1 MALDTPIRTPRSMR
15 DIALPASRRV
25 TVHRLRPGGWLSAVV
40 LLLAALLPA
49 SASAQGWIE
58 PLRPDV
64 GWGVERTASE
74 VRVTVDGRVAR
85 VEVTEWFRNG
95 SGGIAEGHYLYPL
108 PGEASFSSFSLFQ
121 GEDELTGETLDAGE
135 ARRIYEGIVA
145 RLQDPALIE
154 MAGQG
159 LLRARVFPIQP
170 GETRKVVLR
179 YEQLLA
185 GSGGGLRFS
194 YVGGSPALARP
205 IAGPGINP
213 EILPQ
218 PRPEPRPGPPFRPWR
233 EGALF
238 QQEGAG
244 GSMPPIAGG
253 SPTGLP
259 FQLVVTDAGDF
270 LEPFS
275 PTHRV
280 AVERVRGRLQVR
292 SDEVLEGAFTLFLPF
307 SRERIG
313 MSLTTHRLSGEE
325 GWVMLA
331 LSPGA
336 ADLEDPEPRD
346 LTVVLDISGSM
357 SGAKMEQARA
367 ALQQLLGTLDTRD
380 RFRLV
385 VYNAAVRSFRDEW
398 SPARGAPLSEARR
411 WVDAIGATGGT
422 NIAGALEEAFRLQSP
437 RGRLPIVVFLTDGL
451 PTVGEQDPDRI
462 ATAAEAARGRARVFA
477 FGVGYDVNTRLLD
490 AVAAAG
496 RGTTAYVQPD
506 ESVETALGTL
516 AEKIRHPVLT
526 DLELV
531 DTPVRIH
538 ELYPVTIPDLFA
550 GEELVLLARYT
561 PGRRDVTGD
570 VVLRGMRGGRI
581 ETFRVRA
588 TFPVEATGDA
598 WLPRLW
604 ASRKLGHLSRQV
616 RIEGETESLVE
627 EIRSLALRYGL
638 VSEYT
643 SYLVVEPG
651 MALADAGPMPV
662 PGRRGIGEARMLP
675 APMAAPP
682 TSGAVAVQAAEASRM
697 RREVNSAADLR
708 EAEETMARW
717 NVGAASGGARMVGGR
732 TFQLV
737 EGTWRDA
744 GIQGDA
750 PVVKVAPY
758 SQGWFR
764 LLEALPEL
772 RQPATELETVALGGA
787 RITVELV
794 NGGEETLPPAR
805 IREIVE
811 AFRGN

>member
-1 MALDTPIRTPRSMR
+1 M
-15 DIALPASRRV
+15 
-25 TVHRLRPGGWLSAVV
+25 
-40 LLLAALLPA
+40 
-49 SASAQGWIE
+49 
-58 PLRPDV
+58 
-64 GWGVERTASE
+64 
-74 VRVTVDGRVAR
+74 
-85 VEVTEWFRNG
+85 
-95 SGGIAEGHYLYPL
+95 
-108 PGEASFSSFSLFQ
+108 
-121 GEDELTGETLDAGE
+121 
-135 ARRIYEGIVA
+135 
-145 RLQDPALIE
+145 
-154 MAGQG
+154 
-159 LLRARVFPIQP
+159 
-170 GETRKVVLR
+170 
-179 YEQLLA
+179 
-185 GSGGGLRFS
+185 
-194 YVGGSPALARP
+194 
-205 IAGPGINP
+205 
-213 EILPQ
+213 
-218 PRPEPRPGPPFRPWR
+218 
-233 EGALF
+233 
-238 QQEGAG
+238 
-244 GSMPPIAGG
+244 
-253 SPTGLP
+253 
-259 FQLVVTDAGDF
+259 VTDAGDF
-270 LEPFS
+270 LEPVS

-367 ALQQLLGTLDTRD
+367 ALQQLLGTLDARD

-398 SPARGAPLSEARR
+398 SPARGAPLAEARR

-437 RGRLPIVVFLTDGL
+437 RGRLPLVVFLTDGL

-516 AEKIRHPVLT
+516 AQKIRHPVLT

-651 MALADAGPMPV
+651 MAIADAGADRDRAVAIRAAPMS
-662 PGRRGIGEARMLP
+662 ARSMAP
-675 APMAAPP
+675 APA
-682 TSGAVAVQAAEASRM
+682 SGAVAVQAAETARM
-697 RREVNSAADLR
+697 RREVSSSADLR
-708 EAEETMARW
+708 EAEAQVARW
-717 NVGAASGGARMVGGR
+717 NAGRSESGVRAVGGR
-732 TFQLV
+732 TFRL
-737 EGTWRDA
+737 EGGIWRDA
-744 GIQGDA
+744 GIREGVQ
-750 PVVKVAPY
+750 VVEVAPY
-758 SQGWFR
+758 SRGWFD

-772 RQPATELETVALGGA
+772 RDPATEMGEVALAGS
-787 RITVELV
+787 RITLV
-794 NGGEETLPPAR
+794 LKEGGVTTLPPAR

-811 AFRGN
+811 AFRGS

>member
-1 MALDTPIRTPRSMR
+1 MALETPIRTPRSMR
-15 DIALPASRRV
+15 APARPAPRRV
-25 TVHRLRPGGWLSAVV
+25 IVHRLRPGRWLSAFV
-40 LLLAALLPA
+40 LLLAALLPSA
-49 SASAQGWIE
+49 ASAQGWIE

-74 VRVTVDGRVAR
+74 VRVMVDGRVAR

-145 RLQDPALIE
+145 RLRDPALIE

-194 YVGGSPALARP
+194 YVGGSPALNRGVSDP
-205 IAGPGINP
+205 RINP
-213 EILPQ
+213 DILPQ
-218 PRPEPRPGPPFRPWR
+218 PIPRPIPGPRFRPWR

-238 QQEGAG
+238 QQEDAG
-244 GSMPPIAGG
+244 GSTLPIAGG

-280 AVERVRGRLQVR
+280 EVERVRGRLQVR
-292 SDEVLEGAFTLFLPF
+292 SDEVLEGPFTLFLPF

-313 MSLTTHRLSGEE
+313 MSLTTHRLSGED

-336 ADLEDPEPRD
+336 AELEDPEPRD

-367 ALQQLLGTLDTRD
+367 ALQQLLGTLDARD

-385 VYNAAVRSFRDEW
+385 VYNAAVRSFRDDW
-398 SPARGAPLSEARR
+398 SPARGAPLAEARR

-561 PGRRDVTGD
+561 PGRRDISGD

-588 TFPVEATGDA
+588 TFPVESTGDA

-616 RIEGETESLVE
+616 RIEGESESLVE

-651 MALADAGPMPV
+651 MALADAGPMPAPV
-662 PGRRGIGEARMLP
+662 GRGIGGARMLS
-675 APMAAPP
+675 APMAPP
-682 TSGAVAVQAAEASRM
+682 SASGAVAVQAAEASRM

-717 NVGAASGGARMVGGR
+717 NAGATSDGARMVGGR
-732 TFQLV
+732 TFRQ
-737 EGTWRDA
+737 EDGTWRDA
-744 GIQGDA
+744 GIRGDA

-758 SQGWFR
+758 SQAWFR

-772 RQPATELETVALGGA
+772 RQPATELQTVALGGA
-787 RITVELV
+787 RITLELV
-794 NGGEETLPPAR
+794 DGGEDTLPPGR

-811 AFRGN
+811 AFRGR